1 MARPPGTPHRDYDRK
16 RAELLGKL
24 SARLI
29 AAGPAPSLRQLA
41 AAAGVTIPTLRHYF
55 GNREDVVRA
64 VFESWHADGA
74 AELVR
79 LSLPDGPLAQ
89 SVRRAVSHTLSGLT
103 RSPLGRM
110 LAVGLAEGFV
120 EPGAATTFLRHLLE
134 PSLQALERRLEAH
147 AERGELRGIEP
158 RAGALM
164 LLSPLILAAHHQE
177 LLGGHKLRPLDLDAL
192 GNAVADGF
200 LRAYGSDPP
209 RPSAGRRR
217 PSART

>member
-24 SARLI
+24 SVRLL
-29 AAGPAPSLRQLA
+29 APGPAPSLRQMA
-41 AAAGVTIPTLRHYF
+41 SAAGVTIPTLRHYF
-55 GNREDVVRA
+55 GTREDVVRA

-110 LAVGLAEGFV
+110 MAVGLAEGFI
-120 EPGAATTFLRHLLE
+120 EPGAATSFLRHLLE

-158 RAGALM
+158 RAGALV

-177 LLGGHKLRPLDLDAL
+177 HLGGRKMRPLDLDAL

-200 LRAYGSDPP
+200 LRAYATDPP
-209 RPSAGRRR
+209 RPPSGSRPSRGRR
-217 PSART
+217 